1 MQEGDTNG
9 DKISDWLD
17 DDVYAIVIK
26 EDGSF
31 QGIFAP
37 YELEDFDQLPETII
51 VILAMI
57 YGDQLSLITPKSNR
71 TMH

>member
-17 DDVYAIVIK
+17 DDEYAIVIK

>member
-1 MQEGDTNG
+1 MRDGDTNG
-9 DKISDWLD
+9 DNISDWLED
-17 DDVYAIVIK
+17 DEYAIVIK

-37 YELEDFDQLPETII
+37 FELEDFDQLPETII

-57 YGDQLSLITPKSNR
+57 YGDQLASITPPSGR